1 VVIAVLNVFGMGRNL
16 MTCPHE
22 IHFRKVG
29 ATGKEVGVVLYV
41 WDSVSVEDS
50 ASVQESVRD
59 RASVQG
65 SVISTRP
72 PTAILLEHEMEGG

>member
-1 VVIAVLNVFGMGRNL
+1 MVIAVLNVFGMDRNL
-16 MTCPHE
+16 MMCHHE

-41 WDSVSVEDS
+41 WVSVSVGNS
-50 ASVQESVRD
+50 ASI
-59 RASVQG
+59 QG

-72 PTAILLEHEMEGG
+72 PSATLLEHEMEGG

>member
-1 VVIAVLNVFGMGRNL
+1 MI
-16 MTCPHE
+16 CPHE

-41 WDSVSVEDS
+41 WNSVSAGDS
-50 ASVQESVRD
+50 ASVK
-59 RASVQG
+59 G
-65 SVISTRP
+65 SVTSARP